1 MSLTASVLGCWLAA
15 APASPETS
23 SSSPSGPSDAVSP
36 ATAAAYPL
44 AEAEAALRA
53 GIHKKCVELAQQG
66 LASGRLA
73 AADVARAWLVRGRC
87 HALDGDVERAER
99 AYAVAIRVQP
109 DLVFPTDD
117 PVWERVRPEGS
128 APASALTLA
137 AATTVVDGA
146 GGAFVAVAVQ
156 AHDDLGLGRAFV
168 LVNDDHREVAR
179 APLERPADG
188 AGDGGSPPAHRFSGI
203 PVEGL
208 RARLLD
214 RHGNVLRDV
223 PVVVDDAAR
232 AALVAAGGTP
242 ASSAPAPT
250 SWLTLVGAGTAAVGF
265 VGALAGG
272 VVFAAEAP
280 ADDDG
285 AALPAL
291 VGFVGGVGL
300 FVVGG
305 ALITVDALVD

>member
-1 MSLTASVLGCWLAA
+1 VSLTASVLGCWLAA
-15 APASPETS
+15 APATPDTS
-23 SSSPSGPSDAVSP
+23 SSPPEAPPAGSP
-36 ATAAAYPL
+36 ATTAAYPL

-87 HALDGDVERAER
+87 HALEGDVQRAER
-99 AYAVAIRVQP
+99 AYAVAVRVQP

-117 PVWERVRPEGS
+117 PVWERVRPEGR

-137 AATTVVDGA
+137 AATVVVEGD

-156 AHDDLGLGRAFV
+156 AQDDLGLGRAFV
-168 LVNDDHREVAR
+168 LVNGDEREVAR
-179 APLERPADG
+179 APVERPADG
-188 AGDGGSPPAHRFSGI
+188 AGDVASPPTHRFSGI

-223 PVVVDDAAR
+223 AVVVDDAAR
-232 AALVAAGGTP
+232 AALVAAGATP
-242 ASSAPAPT
+242 ASSTPAPT
-250 SWLTLVGAGTAAVGF
+250 SWLTLVGAGTAAAGF
-265 VGALAGG
+265 VGAMAGG
-272 VVFAAEAP
+272 VLFAQEAP
-280 ADDDG
+280 GDEDG

-305 ALITVDALVD
+305 ALIAVDAIVD